1 MNAPTSAESIERLLQ
16 DVYAKSM
23 EHDFTSAL
31 DVLEVVRSSD
41 PGNIYVAALKRQ
53 VQALSSIPEDDEF
66 REVHQREL
74 MEPMLGIIEC
84 AIRDH
89 NRLAH
94 MSEPEPLT
102 DSPSKVQSIGQPGSR
117 DSATP
122 GQISPPVSSA
132 DAQKELEAL
141 KLLYFQRASKFVMKG
156 EYEQALAEVRR
167 VFVVDPDNTIAKQYA
182 TRVEVLLNQARRLAS
197 VSPDSDED
205 APLVSDSPDQRP
217 NPAVNVEEPP
227 HIHTARSTAWD
238 DDFGEAKTVSLIPEH
253 RITPPSH
260 RHTVS
265 YGDSLVS
272 SLQVPSNGA
281 REDSIPNPKR
291 SAKSRALLLFSALGM
306 LLIGGTL
313 FVILSSSS
321 KPSGTREELSE
332 KVSGTIRSAGAT
344 QGPASAAPSESPA
357 IEQKLPS
364 VPVFHPAATPSVP
377 TSSAA
382 PKKAV
387 ATPDLVK
394 PEPLKE
400 PTNLEVT
407 KAEPQPQ
414 RVVPPSVDTKSAV
427 TQSVASAAPAFIPV
441 EKDPQIIRLEKPQ
454 FPGFVWKTGIEGQV
468 VVKVLIDPDGK
479 PIDTQILKSTNSVFE
494 QPVIDAV
501 MRSQFSAAQMG
512 QGPVT
517 AWLTIPF
524 KFKQPK

>member
-1 MNAPTSAESIERLLQ
+1 
-16 DVYAKSM
+16 
-23 EHDFTSAL
+23 
-31 DVLEVVRSSD
+31 
-41 PGNIYVAALKRQ
+41 
-53 VQALSSIPEDDEF
+53 
-66 REVHQREL
+66 
-74 MEPMLGIIEC
+74 
-84 AIRDH
+84 
-89 NRLAH
+89 
-94 MSEPEPLT
+94 
-102 DSPSKVQSIGQPGSR
+102 
-117 DSATP
+117 
-122 GQISPPVSSA
+122 
-132 DAQKELEAL
+132 
-141 KLLYFQRASKFVMKG
+141 MKG

-182 TRVEVLLNQARRLAS
+182 TRVEILLNQARRLAS
-197 VSPDSDED
+197 ASPDSAED
-205 APLVSDSPDQRP
+205 APLPSDSSEQRP
-217 NPAVNVEEPP
+217 YPAENGEEPP
-227 HIHTARSTAWD
+227 HVHTARSTAWD

-272 SLQVPSNGA
+272 SLQVPGNGA
-281 REDSIPNPKR
+281 REDSMPKSKR
-291 SAKSRALLLFSALGM
+291 PVKSRALILFSALGM

-321 KPSGTREELSE
+321 KPNGAREELNE
-332 KVSGTIRSAGAT
+332 KAAGTMSAAAAT
-344 QGPASAAPSESPA
+344 QASATAAPSESPA

-364 VPVFHPAATPSVP
+364 VPVSHPAVTPSIPV
-377 TSSAA
+377 SSAA

-387 ATPDLVK
+387 AAPDLVK
-394 PEPLKE
+394 SEPLKE
-400 PTNLEVT
+400 VANLEVT
-407 KAEPQPQ
+407 KAEPQAQ
-414 RVVPPSVDTKSAV
+414 RVVPPAVDNKSAGN
-427 TQSVASAAPAFIPV
+427 QSVASASPAFIPV

-454 FPGFVWKTGIEGQV
+454 FPSFVWKTGIEGQV